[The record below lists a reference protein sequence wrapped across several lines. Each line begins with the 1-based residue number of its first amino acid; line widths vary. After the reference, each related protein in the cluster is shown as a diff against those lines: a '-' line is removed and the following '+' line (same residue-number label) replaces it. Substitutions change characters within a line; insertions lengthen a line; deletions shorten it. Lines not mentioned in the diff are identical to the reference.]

1 MKCLFPEITFWIGSL
16 LGNGTL
22 VSMSFSITAAAILAR
37 LFVPDLISFA
47 LTMGSR
53 AGSQLTRITSDSLG
67 GTGTNQI
74 RRQHVS

>member
-22 VSMSFSITAAAILAR
+22 VTMTFSITAAAVLAR
-37 LFVPDLISFA
+37 LFVPDLISVA

-53 AGSQLTRITSDSLG
+53 R
-67 GTGTNQI
+67 
-74 RRQHVS
+74 